1 MIYRSVACGKGSRCH
16 GNPKPDWSEVGGEG
30 AHRPNALPR
39 AHTHTHARAHER
51 THGHVASDQDYE
63 RDSVQGPTY
72 KVMESRA
79 GDIRGRAALTGV
91 NKITVGRSRPVVVV
105 VGGGS
110 SGGGSGYRSTAKPN
124 DKQIHHNSSG
134 CVAT

>member
-1 MIYRSVACGKGSRCH
+1 MATQSLTGAR
-16 GNPKPDWSEVGGEG
+16 WEG
-30 AHRPNALPR
+30 RVHIDLMHCPAHAR
-39 AHTHTHARAHER
+39 THTHAHAHER

-105 VGGGS
+105 VVGGGGEGGS
-110 SGGGSGYRSTAKPN
+110 SRGGGGGYRSTAKPN